1 MFFAHINIVHWQS
14 WRSMMINIS
23 ESAKE
28 ALQTLMASIDEPIA
42 GIRVLVKGGGCSGL
56 QYDMALEEE
65 KAEDDFEIPF
75 GNGVL
80 LVDSL
85 SMTYLAGASIDY
97 IESAMAKG
105 FRFENPNASAS
116 CSCGQ
121 SFAAH

>member
-1 MFFAHINIVHWQS
+1 
-14 WRSMMINIS
+14 MINIS

-28 ALQTLMASIDEPIA
+28 ALQILMASIDEPIA
-42 GIRVLVKGGGCSGL
+42 GVRVLVKGGGCSGL

-75 GNGVL
+75 GKGVL

-97 IESAMAKG
+97 VESAMAKG
-105 FRFENPNASAS
+105 FRFENPNVSAS